1 MQERELKEVLA
12 DCLASQGV
20 HVIELPID
28 YAMSAQLQVS
38 SSRTQSTWFFRPMYA
53 QLGMGIIAL
62 PAQPSVESAS
72 RSLDQMSS
80 A

>member
-1 MQERELKEVLA
+1 MYQCKDISSCGVVQEGELKEVLSE
-12 DCLASQGV
+12 CLAGEGV

-38 SSRTQSTWFFRPMYA
+38 FSFTGFWSPVC
-53 QLGMGIIAL
+53 IA
-62 PAQPSVESAS
+62 S
-72 RSLDQMSS
+72 MSPCL